1 MDEDKKEENVV
12 NESIEETQEE
22 IAEVK
27 KDANDDNEQ
36 IVAENVEKE
45 EKEEKKEQKIEEEP
59 QEKKESEDGKK
70 YKVIKEKKKAKTAIA
85 VLSIVITLIIILLF
99 STVFALANLTNDK
112 IIEGVSIKG
121 IELVGLSK
129 DDAKLEIEE
138 AITEQLSMQISL
150 NYNQYETSISPE
162 QIEAKYNIDKA
173 IENAYQYGRSQNIIA
188 NNFNIL
194 YAMIFGKEIPVDFSY
209 NENLLTQMCEDISKK
224 IPGVMIDTSYYIEGS
239 NIIITKGTP
248 GIGINVEEL
257 KPLIVNHIIEGVN
270 KKAITIPIV
279 NKNPKDIN
287 IDQIHQE
294 IYKEPKDA
302 YYTENPFKIYPH
314 EDGIDFSISLEE
326 ARKIVEED
334 KTEYTIPIKYSSP
347 KVTTN
352 QIGTEAFP
360 NLISSFSTKYDINN
374 RNRTTN
380 LELASSKING
390 CVLLPG
396 EEFSYN
402 KVVGERTIAAGY
414 KEAAIYS
421 GGEVVDGLGGG
432 ICQISSTLYNAVVQA
447 NLDVTQRSNHQFITS
462 YVSAGKDATVVYGA
476 IDFKFVNTRKY
487 PIKIVSSVK
496 SGIAQ
501 MQIFGIKEEV
511 EYDIKIETEILSYI
525 PFSTK
530 YVEDN
535 TLDAG
540 VERVKQYGAQGCKSI
555 AYKVCRLDGA
565 VISKTV
571 LSTDTYSAMTKII
584 RRGTK
589 GTNTVKKTEP
599 AKPQPVQPTP
609 VTPTTPVTP
618 ATPSNTNKVNNTATV
633 NTTAPSSNKVN

>member
-1 MDEDKKEENVV
+1 MDKEINEKEENVV
-12 NESIEETQEE
+12 VTEENSEE
-22 IAEVK
+22 
-27 KDANDDNEQ
+27 
-36 IVAENVEKE
+36 
-45 EKEEKKEQKIEEEP
+45 
-59 QEKKESEDGKK
+59 
-70 YKVIKEKKKAKTAIA
+70 IKEKDNDSKEEVAESNNEVENKNEEDKEEQPAQEEGKTYKVVKEKSNKKQVKTAVA
-85 VLSIVITLIIILLF
+85 VLSIVITIIIILLF

-112 IIEGVSIKG
+112 IIEGVTIKG
-121 IELVGLSK
+121 IELVGLSRE
-129 DDAKLEIEE
+129 DAKLEITESLK
-138 AITEQLSMQISL
+138 EQLGMQISL

-162 QIEAKYNIDKA
+162 QIEANYNIDKA
-173 IENAYQYGRSQNIIA
+173 IDEAYQYGRSENIIA

-194 YAMIFGKEIPVDFSY
+194 YSMIFGKEIEIDFSY
-209 NENLLTQMCEDISKK
+209 NDKLLTQMCEDISKK
-224 IPGVMIDTSYYIEGS
+224 IPGAMIDTSYYIEGS
-239 NIIITKGTP
+239 NLIITKGTP

-270 KKAITIPIV
+270 KKAITIPII
-279 NKNPKDIN
+279 NKNPKTID

-294 IYKEPKDA
+294 VYKEPKDA

-314 EDGIDFSISLEE
+314 EDGIDFSISLED
-326 ARKIVEED
+326 ARKLVTED
-334 KTEYTIPIKYSSP
+334 KTEYSIPLKYTSP

-360 NLISSFSTKYDINN
+360 NLLSTFSTKYDINN

-380 LELASSKING
+380 LELASNKING

-432 ICQISSTLYNAVVQA
+432 ICQISTTLYNVVVQA

-462 YVSAGKDATVVYGA
+462 YAGAGKDATVVYGA

-501 MQIFGIKEEV
+501 MQIFGVKEDV
-511 EYDIKIETEILSYI
+511 EYDIKIETEVINTI

-530 YVEDN
+530 YVEDP

-555 AYKVCRLDGA
+555 AYKVCRLNGA
-565 VISKTV
+565 VVSKTV

-589 GTNTVKKTEP
+589 GANTVEKTEP
-599 AKPQPVQPTP
+599 VKPQ
-609 VTPTTPVTP
+609 TTPQTKP
-618 ATPSNTNKVNNTATV
+618 NTNSTTTTTTNKVNSSATT
-633 NTTAPSSNKVN
+633 NTTVIKPNNNKTNAN